1 MPSRTSRTAQ
11 AAGTDRGRA
20 GDRILAAAREYGWDD
35 LRPGQREAV
44 EAALEGND
52 VLAVMPTGHGK
63 SAIYQLAAN
72 LLEGLTVVV
81 SPLIALQ
88 RDQVEQLEEMGAD
101 PAVAVNSSQRVGENR
116 EAWEEL
122 EAGDAEFVFLAP
134 EQLAR
139 DEVLERLRELQP
151 SLLVVDE
158 AHCVSAWGHDFR
170 PEYLRLG
177 HVVEALGHPTTVA
190 LTATAAP
197 PVREEIVERLRMR
210 EPREVVRGFDRPNLF
225 LEVQRHSDDDA
236 KRDAIVER
244 AIAEAKPGL
253 IYVATR
259 KDAERYAAALAEA
272 GVRAESYHA
281 GMSRVERERVHDAFS
296 DGSAEVVAAT
306 SAFGMGIDKADVRF
320 VLHAAPPDSLDSYY
334 QEIGRG
340 GRDGEPALAALFH
353 RQEDFGVHRFRT
365 GGGADVDML
374 SAVASRVRRAKQ
386 PVPPER
392 LRERL
397 DVGASRLTSA
407 VNLLEQAGAVETT
420 DDGDLVWREGTVKPA
435 VEEAARIAE
444 ARRRVDRSR
453 VEMMRGYAETGGCRR
468 RFLLGYF
475 GEELPELCGACDTC
489 RSGSAERIEE
499 ARESADA
506 SSDSA
511 GDWAVGQRVRHESW
525 GEGGVVSDDGDRIT
539 VLFDEEGYK
548 TLALEVVER
557 SGVLQQV

>member
-1 MPSRTSRTAQ
+1 MPPRSSRTDQT
-11 AAGTDRGRA
+11 AGTDRGSA

-44 EAALEGND
+44 EAALEGHD

-63 SAIYQLAAN
+63 SAIYQLAAK

-210 EPREVVRGFDRPNLF
+210 EPRQVVRGFDRPNIF

-374 SAVASRVRRAKQ
+374 SAVAARVRRAKQ

-453 VEMMRGYAETGGCRR
+453 VEMMRGYAETSGCRR

-506 SSDSA
+506 SSDTA
-511 GDWAVGQRVRHESW
+511 GDWTVGQRVRHESW

-557 SGVLQQV
+557 SGVLQQL

>member
-1 MPSRTSRTAQ
+1 MPPRSSHPDQ
-11 AAGTDRGRA
+11 AAGTDRGSA

-44 EAALEGND
+44 EAALEGHD

-63 SAIYQLAAN
+63 SAIYQLAAK
-72 LLEGLTVVV
+72 LLDGLTVVV

-151 SLLVVDE
+151 SLLVIDE

-210 EPREVVRGFDRPNLF
+210 EPRQVVRGFDRPNIV

-244 AIAEAKPGL
+244 ALEESKPGL

-272 GVRAESYHA
+272 GVRAEAYHA
-281 GMSRVERERVHDAFS
+281 GMSRAERERVHGAFS

-365 GGGADVDML
+365 GGSADVDML

-453 VEMMRGYAETGGCRR
+453 VEMMRGYAETSGCRR

-489 RSGSAERIEE
+489 RSGSAERAEE
-499 ARESADA
+499 AREAADA
-506 SSDSA
+506 STEST

-548 TLALEVVER
+548 TIALEVVER
-557 SGVLQQV
+557 SGVLQQL

>member
-1 MPSRTSRTAQ
+1 MPARPSRTDHE
-11 AAGTDRGRA
+11 GA
-20 GDRILAAAREYGWDD
+20 GDRILAAAREYGWGE

-44 EAALEGND
+44 EAAIDGHD

-63 SAIYQLAAN
+63 SAIYQLAAK
-72 LLEGLTVVV
+72 LLDGLTVVV

-210 EPREVVRGFDRPNLF
+210 EPHQVVRGFDRPNIF

-244 AIAEAKPGL
+244 ALAESKPGL

-259 KDAERYAAALAEA
+259 KDAKRYAEALAEA
-272 GVRAESYHA
+272 GVRAEAYHA
-281 GMSRVERERVHDAFS
+281 GMSRAERERVHDAFS
-296 DGSAEVVAAT
+296 DGTAEVVAAT

-320 VLHAAPPDSLDSYY
+320 VLHAAPPESLDSYY

-374 SAVASRVRRAKQ
+374 SKVASRVRRAKQ

-397 DVGASRLTSA
+397 DVGASRFTSA

-420 DDGDLVWREGTVKPA
+420 DDGDLVWRKGTIKPA

-475 GEELPELCGACDTC
+475 GEDLPELCGACDTC

-499 ARESADA
+499 ARAAADASADA
-506 SSDSA
+506 S
-511 GDWAVGQRVRHESW
+511 GEWHVGMRVRHESW

-548 TLALEVVER
+548 TLALEVIER
-557 SGVLQQV
+557 SGVLQPA

>member
-1 MPSRTSRTAQ
+1 MPGKPPDAIDS
-11 AAGTDRGRA
+11 
-20 GDRILAAAREYGWDD
+20 AARAYGWES

-44 EAALEGND
+44 EAVLEGHD

-63 SAIYQLAAN
+63 SAIYQLAAK
-72 LLEGLTVVV
+72 LIDGLTVVV

-88 RDQVEQLEEMGAD
+88 RDQVEQIEELGAD

-122 EAGDAEFVFLAP
+122 EAGEAEFVFLAP

-139 DEVLERLRELQP
+139 DEVLERLRQLEP

-177 HVVEALGHPTTVA
+177 HVVDALGHPTTVA

-197 PVREEIVERLRMR
+197 PVRDEIVERLRMR
-210 EPREVVRGFDRPNLF
+210 DARQVVRGFDRPNIF
-225 LEVQRHSDDDA
+225 LEVQRHSDDDE
-236 KRDAIVER
+236 RREAIVGR
-244 AIAEAKPGL
+244 AVAEAKPGL
-253 IYVATR
+253 VYVSTR
-259 KDAERYAAALAEA
+259 KDAERYAGELSAA

-281 GMSRVERERVHDAFS
+281 GMPRAERERVHAAFS
-296 DGSAEVVAAT
+296 DGSAEVVVAT

-320 VLHAAPPDSLDSYY
+320 VLHASPPESLDAYY
-334 QEIGRG
+334 QEIGRS

-353 RQEDFGVHRFRT
+353 RQEDFGLHRFRT

-374 SAVASRVRRAKQ
+374 SAVASRVRRAKT

-397 DVGASRLTSA
+397 DVGSSRLTAA

-420 DDGDLVWREGTVKPA
+420 GDGDLVWRQGTVRPA
-435 VEEAARIAE
+435 VDEAARIAD

-475 GEELPELCGACDTC
+475 GEELPVLCGACDTC
-489 RSGSAERIEE
+489 RSGSAARVEA
-499 ARESADA
+499 AREAAEEPEGD
-506 SSDSA
+506 A
-511 GDWAVGQRVRHESW
+511 GDWPVGTRVRHEAW

-548 TLALEVVER
+548 TLALEVVAR
-557 SGVLQQV
+557 TGVLRRV

>member
-1 MPSRTSRTAQ
+1 MPPRSSRTDQ
-11 AAGTDRGRA
+11 EDA
-20 GDRILAAAREYGWDD
+20 GDRILDAAREYGWDE

-44 EAALEGND
+44 EAAVEGRD

-63 SAIYQLAAN
+63 SAIYQLAAK
-72 LLEGLTVVV
+72 LLDGLTVVV

-88 RDQVEQLEEMGAD
+88 RDQVEQLEELGAD

-122 EAGDAEFVFLAP
+122 EAGDAGFVFLAP

-151 SLLVVDE
+151 SLLVIDE

-210 EPREVVRGFDRPNLF
+210 EPREVVRGFDRPNIF

-259 KDAERYAAALAEA
+259 KDAERYAEALAEA
-272 GVRAESYHA
+272 GVRAEAYHA
-281 GMSRVERERVHDAFS
+281 GMSRAERERVHDAFT
-296 DGSAEVVAAT
+296 DGTAEVVAAT

-365 GGGADVDML
+365 GGGADVEML

-397 DVGASRLTSA
+397 DVGASRLTAA
-407 VNLLEQAGAVETT
+407 VNLLEQVGAVETT
-420 DDGDLVWREGTVKPA
+420 DDGDLVWLEGTVKPA
-435 VEEAARIAE
+435 VDEAARIAE

-475 GEELPELCGACDTC
+475 GEELAERCGACDTC
-489 RSGSAERIEE
+489 RSGSAERVEE
-499 ARESADA
+499 SRESADA
-506 SSDSA
+506 SSDA
-511 GDWAVGQRVRHESW
+511 TGDWSVGQRVRHESW

-557 SGVLQQV
+557 SGVLQPL